1 LIHTALLLQTIQTLL
16 SSQTCLFKEQR
27 YGFDLYITFHDRAP
41 LIASQQVTTDPQTT
55 SNPKIEKPGT
65 ITSDSLAAESL
76 QNGGSFGLGNHAA
89 ASQQPSASTT
99 TNNTDT
105 SGATTLH
112 AAPDAE
118 ARQALENWNE
128 NAQLNSAR
136 GVHGNNSGTA
146 PPPSSSYLANSSI
159 AGSNVPHGKNVTE
172 GGFDE
177 TAPNTSFNSD
187 IGGENDPGRKALR
200 DMQKSA
206 LQPVGV
212 VGGAQQKG
220 VTDDGQFDVLG
231 DTSA

>member
-1 LIHTALLLQTIQTLL
+1 MSLQGT
-16 SSQTCLFKEQR
+16 K
-27 YGFDLYITFHDRAP
+27 
-41 LIASQQVTTDPQTT
+41 VTTDPQTT
-55 SNPKIEKPGT
+55 SDPKIEKPGT
-65 ITSDSLAAESL
+65 VTSDSLAAESL
-76 QNGGSFGLGNHAA
+76 QNGGTFGLGNHAA

-105 SGATTLH
+105 SGATTLP

-118 ARQALENWNE
+118 ARQALEGWNE
-128 NAQLNSAR
+128 DAQFNSAR

-146 PPPSSSYLANSSI
+146 TPPTSSYLANSSI
-159 AGSNVPHGKNVTE
+159 AGFTAPHGKNITE
-172 GGFDE
+172 GGFDG
-177 TAPNTSFNSD
+177 TAPNASFNSD

-220 VTDDGQFDVLG
+220 VNDDGQFDVLG